1 MPERFTYT
9 KETVRYC
16 TGRDFHDACER
27 FAKGETWVRDT
38 AQEAYNAL
46 PFWEEREEGPWDV
59 FEFQVVEKVEK
70 VEPPYTPR

>member
-16 TGRDFHDACER
+16 TGKDFHDACER
-27 FAKGETWVRDT
+27 YQKGETWVRDT

-46 PFWEEREEGPWDV
+46 PFWEEREENYEV
-59 FEFQVVEKVEK
+59 FEFSTTETVEK
-70 VEPPYTPR
+70 VEPPYSPR